1 MEPLTLN
8 ENDKKIIG
16 TLPERWLRMDL
27 ISQLAV
33 LEVGR
38 VLHQAG
44 HLTGDTGTIR
54 PDRDNALI
62 IASRYGSLATDLEY
76 AVTLADGIEF
86 ASPALFGYTL
96 PNIAAAEAAGHYRIS
111 GPVYALLDQD
121 PLARARQEARRWQLH
136 LGKAALIVYGELD
149 VVPSSQ
155 QAAPTASF
163 HLLPT
168 S

>member
-1 MEPLTLN
+1 MEPLRLSK
-8 ENDKKIIG
+8 NDKEIIG

-33 LEVGR
+33 LEVGK

-44 HLTGDTGTIR
+44 HLTSDTGKIR
-54 PDRDNALI
+54 TDRHNALI

-76 AVTLADGIEF
+76 AATLVDGIEL

-111 GPVYALLDQD
+111 GPVYALLDQE
-121 PLARARQEARRWQLH
+121 PLARAGQEARRWQLH
-136 LGKAALIVYGELD
+136 LGSTALIVYGELD
-149 VVPSSQ
+149 VIPSAE
-155 QAAPTASF
+155 QAAITASF
-163 HLLPT
+163 HLLTTP
-168 S
+168 